1 VKSWRQIKLKDICE
15 RITVGHVGS
24 MSNEYIDEGIPFLRS
39 QNINPYRINRN
50 GLKFVSKQFHESLR
64 KSALRFGDVAVV
76 RTGYPGTACVIPKDL
91 GEANCSDLVI
101 ITPGLELNAYFL
113 SAVFNSRF
121 GKDLVGGNL
130 VGAAQQHFNVTTA
143 KELKIFLP
151 PKTAQDKIA
160 AVLSAY
166 DDLIETNKKRI
177 EVLEKMAKELYR
189 EWFVRMR
196 FPGYKNT
203 KFVKGVPEGWEIRK
217 INSIVEFQSG
227 HAFKSINYVLD
238 GKFGIVTI
246 SNVHDG
252 EFIPACSD
260 SVDSKPSN
268 IKDHCILR
276 QGDILMS
283 LTGNVGRVCK
293 VFGENLLLNQ
303 RVAKLNAIGG
313 ANNSYIYCFFRQ
325 QHVQDFCEMV
335 ATGAAQQNLSPI
347 KFGNQTALIPS
358 CELLDKFE
366 TLSKPLIEMST
377 VLRETNET
385 IMFSR
390 DLLLP
395 RLISGKLSVED
406 LDIHFPPSMRE
417 EEAEPELA
425 HA

>member
-1 VKSWRQIKLKDICE
+1 MKSWRQIKLKDICE

-101 ITPGLELNAYFL
+101 ITPGLEVNAYFL

-177 EVLEKMAKELYR
+177 EILEKMAEELYR

-196 FPGYKNT
+196 FPGHKNT
-203 KFVKGVPEGWEIRK
+203 KFLKGLPDNWQEKRVRDIVNRRRFGRIYRESELSSEGSVIVIDQSRADYLGFYNGAPEHEASEEKPMILFGDHSCKMVFMTRNFSLAENVIPFSPQDEMPAYFLFHMIKDLAKTTEYKRHWTELTNREVLVPELDLQKKFSEIIK
-217 INSIVEFQSG
+217 TNHSLIQQYSAANS
-227 HAFKSINYVLD
+227 VLV
-238 GKFGIVTI
+238 KT
-246 SNVHDG
+246 
-252 EFIPACSD
+252 
-260 SVDSKPSN
+260 
-268 IKDHCILR
+268 
-276 QGDILMS
+276 
-283 LTGNVGRVCK
+283 
-293 VFGENLLLNQ
+293 
-303 RVAKLNAIGG
+303 
-313 ANNSYIYCFFRQ
+313 
-325 QHVQDFCEMV
+325 
-335 ATGAAQQNLSPI
+335 
-347 KFGNQTALIPS
+347 
-358 CELLDKFE
+358 
-366 TLSKPLIEMST
+366 
-377 VLRETNET
+377 
-385 IMFSR
+385 R

-406 LDIHFPPSMRE
+406 LDIQFPPSMKE
-417 EEAEPELA
+417 EEEPEIA